1 MFVSVDSS
9 MFSRPCVYCVPLVA
23 LYTRMLNR
31 FPFSER
37 SPPGDAEITIGIIT
51 TTDDIIGDVIMFSF
65 HEVQF
70 QSQTQMQTQRHISSA
85 SIVNVF
91 VNFI

>member
-1 MFVSVDSS
+1 
-9 MFSRPCVYCVPLVA
+9 
-23 LYTRMLNR
+23 
-31 FPFSER
+31 
-37 SPPGDAEITIGIIT
+37 
-51 TTDDIIGDVIMFSF
+51 MFSF